1 MIIIIVLFQQKV
13 SDLYAPV
20 SKDFS
25 NNVIITDSL
34 DELSHF
40 ETATK
45 NVLELYKKITG
56 KELDLENLP
65 KDDDE

>member
-1 MIIIIVLFQQKV
+1 M
-13 SDLYAPV
+13 PV
-20 SKDFS
+20 SKDFA

-40 ETATK
+40 ETTTQ
-45 NVLELYKKITG
+45 NVLALYKKITG
-56 KELDLENLP
+56 KELDLDNLP